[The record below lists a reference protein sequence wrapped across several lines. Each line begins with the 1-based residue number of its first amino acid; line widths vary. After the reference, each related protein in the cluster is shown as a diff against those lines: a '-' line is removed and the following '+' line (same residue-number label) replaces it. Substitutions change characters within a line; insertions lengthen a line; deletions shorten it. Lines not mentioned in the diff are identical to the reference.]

1 MKTKRFKVEFYVIAD
16 LNNDGNVD
24 AVDLA
29 LLGDNW
35 LNNKAN
41 GDYVLGDTDNFHTFI
56 IGSENSLSVQF
67 LINLILL

>member
-1 MKTKRFKVEFYVIAD
+1 MVSLGFNKTVD

-24 AVDLA
+24 VVDLA

-35 LNNKAN
+35 LNNKAK
-41 GDYVLGDTDNFHTFI
+41 GDYVLGDTDNFHTFV